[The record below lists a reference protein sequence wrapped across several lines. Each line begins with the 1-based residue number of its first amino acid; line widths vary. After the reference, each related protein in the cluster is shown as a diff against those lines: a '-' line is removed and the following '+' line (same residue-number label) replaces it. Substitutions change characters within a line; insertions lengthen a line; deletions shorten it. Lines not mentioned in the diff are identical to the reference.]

1 MLITETFLVFKE
13 IVFNFFYSFL
23 EIDLYQFDIYFVLHT
38 LWVFINNLVIKV
50 TVMGYDFFWY
60 ASV

>member
-1 MLITETFLVFKE
+1 MMITETFLVLRKLYL
-13 IVFNFFYSFL
+13 IFFYSFL

-38 LWVFINNLVIKV
+38 FGVFINTLVIKE
-50 TVMGYDFFWY
+50 TVVGYDFFWY

>member
-1 MLITETFLVFKE
+1 MMITETFFGFKE

-38 LWVFINNLVIKV
+38 LGVFIDNLVMKV